1 MNKYRPGGRCGGPG
15 ASERPASQGGW
26 GAGANELG
34 KSLSAM
40 MAAREQQDAMW
51 SGGAGAGGPLAPQG
65 RGQLVAQAQG
75 QGQAQ
80 GVQTTRKN
88 DMNTILQGDIGDD

>member
-1 MNKYRPGGRCGGPG
+1 MNKYRPGGRCGGSG
-15 ASERPASQGGW
+15 ASERSVSEGG
-26 GAGANELG
+26 LG

-51 SGGAGAGGPLAPQG
+51 SSASQSQAPQG
-65 RGQLVAQAQG
+65 RGQVVAQGGQLVAQGGQLVAQG
-75 QGQAQ
+75 AQRAQA
-80 GVQTTRKN
+80 TRKN

>member
-51 SGGAGAGGPLAPQG
+51 SGGAKAQGGQI
-65 RGQLVAQAQG
+65 VAQAHG
-75 QGQAQ
+75 QGA
-80 GVQTTRKN
+80 QTTRKN

>member
-1 MNKYRPGGRCGGPG
+1 MNKYRPGGRCGGGG
-15 ASERPASQGGW
+15 ASERSVSEGG
-26 GAGANELG
+26 LG

-51 SGGAGAGGPLAPQG
+51 SGGGQGGPLAPQG
-65 RGQLVAQAQG
+65 RGQVVAPLAQG
-75 QGQAQ
+75 QVQGQGA
-80 GVQTTRKN
+80 QTTRKN